1 MFSSCP
7 SVRLILVNVICLSQE
22 RLEGDFFK
30 FGSRVEGRSDEI
42 VTVKSSLLL
51 STLRLFSLNDRWQFC
66 VVMIKDGEP

>member
-22 RLEGDFFK
+22 RLDGDFFK
-30 FGSRVEGRSDEI
+30 FGSRVGGRSDEI
-42 VTVKSSLLL
+42 GTVKSSLLL
-51 STLRLFSLNDRWQFC
+51 STLRPFSLNDRWQFC